1 MERPMKL
8 LVSIV
13 GPTAVGK
20 TSFAIELAKRY
31 RTEIVSVDSRQFY
44 REMEIGTAKPSHD
57 ELGQV
62 KHHFINSHSIKED
75 ISAGL
80 FEKLAL
86 AKLDELFE
94 KQEIVIAVGGSGLYF
109 QALWVGMNEI
119 PGIDQTVREKL
130 QQEYEKKGLDPLLDE
145 LERSDPDY
153 YSRVDKKN
161 PQRIMRALEV
171 IRGTGKAYSSFRDQ
185 TDQVKRSFE
194 NLKIGLTL
202 DRTVLYERIDR
213 RMDVMI
219 EEGLFD
225 EAKELLKYRVH
236 NALQTVGYR
245 EIFQFLDGDYDRE
258 EAIRL
263 LKRNSRRYAKRQF
276 TWFNR
281 DSEINWMTPS
291 QIEEAIQ
298 LINKQL
304 SI

>member
-1 MERPMKL
+1 MKL
-8 LVSIV
+8 LVSII

-20 TSFAIELAKRY
+20 TTFAIELAKRY

-94 KQEIVIAVGGSGLYF
+94 KQEIVIAVGGSGLFF
-109 QALWVGMNEI
+109 QALWEGMNEI

-202 DRTVLYERIDR
+202 DRTVLYERIDS

-225 EAKELLKYRVH
+225 EAKELLKYRAH

-298 LINKQL
+298 LINKKL